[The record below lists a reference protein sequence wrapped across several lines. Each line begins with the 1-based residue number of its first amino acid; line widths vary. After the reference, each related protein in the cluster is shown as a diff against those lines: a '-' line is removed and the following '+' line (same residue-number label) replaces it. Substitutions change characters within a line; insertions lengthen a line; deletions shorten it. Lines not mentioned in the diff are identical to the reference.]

1 MLFVGILSISLKANP
16 VVAITSSRTLTGPHL
31 QNSSASLS
39 KSPQL
44 NGLIIKIVS
53 PPRGQQVPTGGNL
66 TVSGVSSDNPST
78 DCQVSLLL
86 NDMKPY
92 QKTIPTGKSNS
103 GGENFSSWKY
113 NINDKNG
120 SIKAGLNK
128 ITSKLTCNNPNQP
141 NGISKWYSI
150 NITGTSDKLAEPSH
164 STAKIPVL
172 NVQNQSMTSLLQ
184 ANSSKTSPIQFTAS
198 TYKPIQPTNIVSKTN
213 ASVNIPRTLVAFLD
227 VGKDPI
233 TPGQKQTIKVI
244 VSDGTTNAKIAGAKV
259 TTDVQPTS
267 SSILERQ
274 FVGFTGPDGKI
285 SKSWKMTDEGN
296 SESTYNIYSK
306 ISAVGYKDKT
316 ISATFKAS
324 SPQNTVNNIGNR
336 VDDLSNKIIDEV
348 KKGFDQNALMPKLPI
363 PFD

>member
-1 MLFVGILSISLKANP
+1 MLSISHQVDSA
-16 VVAITSSRTLTGPHL
+16 VAISSNGTLTSPHM

-39 KSPQL
+39 KSPQSHVPM
-44 NGLIIKIVS
+44 IKIVS
-53 PPRGQQVPTGGNL
+53 PPRGQQVPTSGIL
-66 TVSGVSSDNPST
+66 TVSGISSDNPAT
-78 DCQVSLLL
+78 DCQVLLLL

-92 QKTIPTGKSNS
+92 QKTTPTGKSTPS
-103 GGENFSSWKY
+103 GEDYSSWKY
-113 NINDKNG
+113 TISSKYS

-128 ITSKLTCNNPNQP
+128 ITSKLTCNTPSHP

-150 NITGTSDKLAEPSH
+150 NITGKPDKLVEPSH
-164 STAKIPVL
+164 STTVIPVR
-172 NVQNQSMTSLLQ
+172 NVQNQSNTGLLH
-184 ANSSKTSPIQFTAS
+184 ANSSKTSPVQLTAS
-198 TYKPIQPTNIVSKTN
+198 IYKPIQPTNIVSKTN
-213 ASVNIPRTLVAFLD
+213 SSANTTRTLVAFLD

-233 TPGQKQTIKVI
+233 APGQKQTIKVI

-285 SKSWKMTDEGN
+285 SKSWKMTDEGK

-306 ISAVGYKDKT
+306 ISAVGYKDRT
-316 ISATFKAS
+316 ISATFKAA
-324 SPQNTVNNIGNR
+324 SPQNTVDNISNR
-336 VDDLSNKIIDEV
+336 VDDLSSKIIDEV

>member
-1 MLFVGILSISLKANP
+1 
-16 VVAITSSRTLTGPHL
+16 
-31 QNSSASLS
+31 
-39 KSPQL
+39 
-44 NGLIIKIVS
+44 
-53 PPRGQQVPTGGNL
+53 
-66 TVSGVSSDNPST
+66 
-78 DCQVSLLL
+78 
-86 NDMKPY
+86 
-92 QKTIPTGKSNS
+92 
-103 GGENFSSWKY
+103 
-113 NINDKNG
+113 
-120 SIKAGLNK
+120 
-128 ITSKLTCNNPNQP
+128 
-141 NGISKWYSI
+141 
-150 NITGTSDKLAEPSH
+150 
-164 STAKIPVL
+164 
-172 NVQNQSMTSLLQ
+172 
-184 ANSSKTSPIQFTAS
+184 
-198 TYKPIQPTNIVSKTN
+198 
-213 ASVNIPRTLVAFLD
+213 VNTPRTLVAFLD
-227 VGKDPI
+227 VAKDPI
-233 TPGQKQTIKVI
+233 TLGQKQTIKVI

-259 TTDVQPTS
+259 TTDVQPAS